1 MAQGDSPAESNGDMS
16 LIERLQG
23 LRAALVSD
31 CLDRFGVRANAMAS
45 RIRPLF
51 PEAKVAGYAVTVQL
65 AVVDGVP
72 SDRDTWYKGELQAVD
87 ALGPGDVMVVSTSPD
102 GPFWGELLATAA
114 RYRGARGVVIDAA
127 TRDTLQL
134 IEMRF
139 PVFAASINP
148 LDSLGRVDVESMN
161 VPVHS
166 GGVLVNPGDLVLGD
180 HDGVVVIPAEAA
192 QEVIQMAEEKS
203 SGEDLVRQRL
213 EEGMGT
219 WEAFKKYG
227 VI

>member
-1 MAQGDSPAESNGDMS
+1 MAQGGGQAAGNADMS
-16 LIERLQG
+16 LIARLEG
-23 LRAALVSD
+23 LRAAVVSD

-51 PEAKVAGYAVTVQL
+51 PEAKVAGYAVTVQV
-65 AVVDGVP
+65 AVVDQVP
-72 SDRDTWYKGELQAVD
+72 SDRDSWYKGELQAVD
-87 ALGPGDVMVVSTSPD
+87 TLGPGDVMVVSTTPD

-114 RYRGARGVVIDAA
+114 RYRGARGVVLDAA

-139 PVFAASINP
+139 PVFSASINP
-148 LDSLGRVDVESMN
+148 LDSLGRLDVESTN

-192 QEVIQMAEEKS
+192 EEVIRMAEEKS